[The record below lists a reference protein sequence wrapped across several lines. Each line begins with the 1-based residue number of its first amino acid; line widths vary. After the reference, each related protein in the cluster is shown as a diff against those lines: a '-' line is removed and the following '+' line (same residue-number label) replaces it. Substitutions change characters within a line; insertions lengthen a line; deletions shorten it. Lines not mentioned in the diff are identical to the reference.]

1 MIHIRFIVQDSKLD
15 RFNKRH
21 SNGIHHF
28 TDKFLKENDKFIMD
42 RSKELRFFY
51 TQHAKGYLKR
61 IK

>member
-1 MIHIRFIVQDSKLD
+1 MQDSKLD